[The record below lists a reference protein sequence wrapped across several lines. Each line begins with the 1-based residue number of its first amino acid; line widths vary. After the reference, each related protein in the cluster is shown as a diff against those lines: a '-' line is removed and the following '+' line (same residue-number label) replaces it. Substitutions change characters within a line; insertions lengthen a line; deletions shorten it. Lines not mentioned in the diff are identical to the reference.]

1 MTSPPYNI
9 GLNYET
15 QEELTDYINKFD
27 PLIAELV
34 RILADDGSICWQVG
48 NCVDNDEIYPLDIF
62 FYPIFKK
69 YGLKLRNRIIWR
81 YESGLNNKNRFSGR
95 YETLLWFTRSNN
107 YVFNLDPV
115 RIPSKY
121 PGKKAYKG
129 KNKGKIISNPLGKNP
144 GDVWELTINKL
155 EEDWDS
161 LVWNIPTV
169 KHNHPEK
176 GNHPCQFPVELVERC
191 VLALTNEGDIVFD
204 PFAGVGST
212 IIGAIKN
219 TRIGIGCD
227 TEQLFVTNG
236 LQRIQELEAGTLKLR
251 PMYQEVHQPKYKNND
266 IEVKKIDE

>member
-1 MTSPPYNI
+1 MI
-9 GLNYET
+9 E
-15 QEELTDYINKFD
+15 

-48 NCVDNDEIYPLDIF
+48 NCVNNDEIYPLDIF

-95 YETLLWFTRSNN
+95 YETLLWFTRSDD

-129 KNKGKIISNPLGKNP
+129 KNKGKVISNPLGKNP

-155 EEDWDS
+155 EEDWES

-169 KHNHPEK
+169 KH
-176 GNHPCQFPVELVERC
+176 RW
-191 VLALTNEGDIVFD
+191 
-204 PFAGVGST
+204 
-212 IIGAIKN
+212 
-219 TRIGIGCD
+219 
-227 TEQLFVTNG
+227 
-236 LQRIQELEAGTLKLR
+236 
-251 PMYQEVHQPKYKNND
+251 
-266 IEVKKIDE
+266 VKI